1 MDLDAIKYLLEQAF
15 SDADIR
21 LASEGSHLHLTI
33 VSDQFTG
40 LSSVK
45 KQQKVY
51 AVLNEKIAS
60 GEVHA
65 VHMTLLTPAERS
77 SNG

>member
-1 MDLDAIKYLLEQAF
+1 MDLDAIKQLLEQTFLNAEIEL
-15 SDADIR
+15 S
-21 LASEGSHLHLTI
+21 SEGNHLHLTV
-33 VSDQFTG
+33 VSDEFDG

-65 VHMTLLTPAERS
+65 VHMRLLTFAERPA
-77 SNG
+77 